1 MIKCALVTGGTGAL
15 GAAISRTL
23 AADGLHVVVHA
34 NSRLAEAEALV
45 ASLRNAGGSA
55 EAIAFDVRDAAACDE
70 ALTRL
75 AEKTPV
81 QVLINN
87 AGVHDDAPLVGM
99 SHEQWRRVVDVS
111 LNGFFNVTRPL
122 LMPMMRTR
130 WGRVIS
136 IGSVAGSTGN
146 RGQANYAAAKAGLV
160 GASKSLA
167 IEMASRGVLV
177 NVIEPGII
185 ESPMSA
191 QAFDPDR
198 LAALVPMQR
207 AGKPEEVAHLVAFLA
222 SDKASYI
229 TGQVFGING
238 GMA

>member
-1 MIKCALVTGGTGAL
+1 MKHALVTGGTGAL
-15 GAAISRTL
+15 GSAICRVL

-34 NSRLAEAEALV
+34 NTRLAEAEALV
-45 ASLRNAGGSA
+45 ASIRNEGCSA
-55 EAIAFDVRDAAACDE
+55 EAIAFDVRDAVACE
-70 ALTRL
+70 AALTSL
-75 AEKTPV
+75 VGTTPV
-81 QVLINN
+81 QVLVNN

-99 SHEQWRRVVDVS
+99 SHDQWQRVLDVS

-185 ESPMSA
+185 ESPMSS
-191 QAFDPDR
+191 QAFDTDR
-198 LAALVPMQR
+198 LAALVPMRR
-207 AGKPEEVAHLVAFLA
+207 AGRPEEVADLVAFLA
-222 SDKASYI
+222 SDRASYI